1 MNSLP
6 SLLKKGLT
14 LTIVLLFGILLNAQ
28 GWRNSE
34 MEIKVKIENR
44 KQAETL
50 GQLGLNGDIYRDYAL
65 MYVTP
70 DELKKVQNTGL
81 TYEITKPNLNE
92 YYNDFWAHRDAY
104 HTYNEIIALID
115 SLAEALP
122 DLCQKTIL
130 GQSVGGRQ
138 LAALKISDNVQVD
151 ENEPEVAMDGNIH
164 GDEIGGGE
172 NMIRFARWLCQQ
184 YGENPEITELVNTRE
199 IWIFPLVNPD
209 GRVNLTR
216 YNNNGIDLNR
226 DAGYNW
232 NGEGSSPG
240 PYSQPE
246 SKAVR
251 SFFYNNQFSIHITY
265 HSGTEM
271 FLHPW
276 FFYEVACPDNEA
288 ATEIAYI
295 YATNSGY
302 SGLETG
308 PGTSLYPTTGSTA
321 ESFYGV
327 MGSMGIVME
336 LSYDKQPPA
345 SQIGY
350 YFNLNLQSMIEVLK
364 YSGYGVDGV
373 ITDSQTGEPVAAAI
387 FVENTL
393 PCYSDPEV
401 GDFHKFI
408 MPGTYTVKVIANG
421 YQTKVINN
429 VVVNEYASTT
439 VNVALDP
446 EEHQGIY
453 RVCASQRPTASSTFQ
468 ANAWNMLGQPDNL
481 NYPMGKTGWVVV
493 DMQELVVDGPGND
506 LIVFEGDATPEGFTL
521 YAGTSMDG
529 PWASVGQGTGTTE
542 FDLSQSTISE
552 ARYFKI
558 LDDGD
563 GSNTNDAGFELDAVQ
578 SLSSITG
585 VYMLLDNFIVND
597 PNGNGNGLLDPGE
610 TADFVIAL
618 KNIGTEGAFNVA
630 GTLTSADPYI
640 TILTIE
646 PQVYGNILTGE
657 TASATFTVSA
667 SAMAPAGHTCSFA
680 LAYSGDNGLSGIKYL
695 DISFRDYC
703 EASTS
708 VEDEYIAMVS
718 CGQIENSSGWQGGV
732 ANYTDLST
740 SLDPGTS
747 ENITVEN
754 GNAWASDIVTVWIDW
769 DRDYEFGSGAN
780 ETFQLTNVGGSGQT
794 FTGNISAP
802 SDAIPGTYRMRIRM
816 TYSTAP
822 TPCGSATY
830 GEVED
835 YSVQVTGATV
845 TAGFTADVTEFCNSG
860 TVQFTDV
867 SSGGV
872 TSWLWEFEGGNP
884 ATSTQQNPIVTYT
897 DPSSYDVSLT
907 VSNGTSS
914 NTLSMM
920 DYITVFP
927 LPVVTFSP
935 IEDQCISWPAYQLV
949 EGSPAGGEYS
959 GPGVVYGL
967 FYPDVAGLGTHTLTY
982 HYFDNNGC
990 ENTAEQSV
998 YVDGC
1003 VGVGENTG
1011 NYTILPNPSDG
1022 RFVLISDKA
1031 IQHTGITILNARGN
1045 TVLEIR
1051 DTQISGINPFEINIT
1066 KPVSGLYFI
1075 KITSNEGNFVKKV
1088 VIN

>member
-6 SLLKKGLT
+6 SLFKKGLT
-14 LTIVLLFGILLNAQ
+14 LTIALLFGILLNAQ
-28 GWRNSE
+28 GWRNGE
-34 MEIKVKIENR
+34 MEIKVKIDTR

-50 GQLGLNGDIYRDYAL
+50 GQLRLNGDIYSDYAL

-70 DELKKVQNTGL
+70 DELKLVQNAGL
-81 TYEITKPNLNE
+81 AFEITKENLND
-92 YYNDFWAHRDAY
+92 YYKDFWETRDAY
-104 HTYNEIIALID
+104 HSYNEIIGILD
-115 SLAEALP
+115 SLVAALP
-122 DLCQKTIL
+122 DLCMKTVL
-130 GQSVGGRQ
+130 GQSLGGRQ
-138 LAALKISDNVQVD
+138 LAAIKISDNVQVD

-184 YGENPEITELVNTRE
+184 YGDNQEITDLINNRE
-199 IWIFPLVNPD
+199 IWIFPMVNPD
-209 GRVNLTR
+209 GRVSLTR

-226 DAGYNW
+226 DAGYIW

-251 SFFYNNQFSIHITY
+251 NMFYNNQFSIEMTY
-265 HSGTEM
+265 HSGTEI

-288 ATEIAYI
+288 ATEIAYV

-327 MGSMGIVME
+327 MGSMAIVME

-345 SQIGY
+345 SQISY
-350 YFNLNLQSMIEVLK
+350 YFNINLQSMIEVLK

-373 ITDSQTGEPVAAAI
+373 ITDSQTGEPVAAAV
-387 FVENTL
+387 FVQNTL
-393 PCYSDPEV
+393 PVYSDPEV

-429 VVVNEYASTT
+429 VVVNEFASTT

-446 EEHQGIY
+446 EEHHGIY
-453 RVCASQRPTASSTFQ
+453 RVCASQRPTAPSTYQ
-468 ANAWNMLGQPDNL
+468 AAAWNILGQPDNL
-481 NYPMGKTGWVVV
+481 SYPMGKTGWVVF

-506 LIVFEGDATPEGFTL
+506 LIVFEGDATPEGYTL
-521 YAGTSMDG
+521 YAGASMDG
-529 PWASVGQGTGTTE
+529 PWSSLGQGTGTTE

-597 PNGNGNGLLDPGE
+597 PTGNGNGLLDPGE
-610 TADFVIAL
+610 TADFVITL
-618 KNIGTEGAFNVA
+618 KNIGNEGAFNVA

-640 TILTIE
+640 TILTNE
-646 PQVYGNILTGE
+646 PQFYGNIIMGE
-657 TASATFTVSA
+657 SASATYTVSA

-680 LAYSGDNGLSGIKYL
+680 LSYTGDNGLSGVKYL
-695 DISFRDYC
+695 DITFRDYC

-708 VEDEYIAMVS
+708 VEDEYIANVI
-718 CGQIENSSGWQGGV
+718 CGQIENSSGWQGGM

-740 SLDPGTS
+740 SLDPGAS

-754 GNAWASDIVTVWIDW
+754 GNAWAADIVTVWVDW
-769 DRDYEFGSGAN
+769 NLDFDLGSDAS
-780 ETFQLTNVGGSGQT
+780 ETFELTNVGGNGQT
-794 FTGNISAP
+794 FTGNITAP
-802 SDAIPGTYRMRIRM
+802 SDANPGTYRMRIRM

-830 GEVED
+830 GEIED
-835 YSVQVTGATV
+835 YSVVVNGETLIP
-845 TAGFTADVTEFCNSG
+845 GFSADILVLCNSG
-860 TVQFTDV
+860 EVHFTDN
-867 SSGGV
+867 STGGV
-872 TSWLWEFEGGNP
+872 TSWFWEFEGGNP
-884 ATSTQQNPIVTYT
+884 ATSTQQNPVVSYSV
-897 DPSSYDVSLT
+897 PSSYDVTLT
-907 VSNGTSS
+907 VSNGTNNSQLTAI
-914 NTLSMM
+914 NF
-920 DYITVFP
+920 ITVSKTNVSTG
-927 LPVVTFSP
+927 LLINWSKEVLQGANT
-935 IEDQCISWPAYQLV
+935 QAPA
-949 EGSPAGGEYS
+949 
-959 GPGVVYGL
+959 L
-967 FYPDVAGLGTHTLTY
+967 FTDC
-982 HYFDNNGC
+982 F
-990 ENTAEQSV
+990 
-998 YVDGC
+998 
-1003 VGVGENTG
+1003 
-1011 NYTILPNPSDG
+1011 
-1022 RFVLISDKA
+1022 
-1031 IQHTGITILNARGN
+1031 
-1045 TVLEIR
+1045 IR
-1051 DTQISGINPFEINIT
+1051 M
-1066 KPVSGLYFI
+1066 
-1075 KITSNEGNFVKKV
+1075 
-1088 VIN
+1088 

>member
-6 SLLKKGLT
+6 SLLKKGFF
-14 LTIVLLFGILLNAQ
+14 LLIILFTGFSMFAQ
-28 GWRNSE
+28 GWRNNE

-50 GQLGLNGDIYRDYAL
+50 GQLKLNGDIYRDYAL

-70 DELKKVQNTGL
+70 DELTKLENTGL
-81 TYEITKPNLNE
+81 TFEITKTNLNE
-92 YYNDFWAHRDAY
+92 YYRDFWETRDAY
-104 HTYNEIIALID
+104 HTYGEIIAIID
-115 SLAEALP
+115 SLVTALP
-122 DLCQKTIL
+122 DLCAKTVL

-138 LAALKISDNVQVD
+138 LVAIKISDNVQVD
-151 ENEPEVAMDGNIH
+151 ENEPEVAFDGNIH

-184 YGENPEITELVNTRE
+184 YDENPEIADLINNRE
-199 IWIFPLVNPD
+199 IWILPLVNPD

-226 DAGYNW
+226 DAGYIW

-251 SFFYNNQFSIHITY
+251 NLFYNNQFSIEMTY

-276 FFYEVACPDNEA
+276 FFFEVASPDNEA
-288 ATEIAYI
+288 ATEIAYV
-295 YATNSGY
+295 YASNSGY

-327 MGSMGIVME
+327 MGSMAIVME
-336 LSYDKQPPA
+336 LSYNKQPPA

-350 YFNLNLQSMIEVLK
+350 YFNINLQSMIEVLK

-373 ITDSQTGEPVAAAI
+373 ITDSQTGEPVAAAV
-387 FVENTL
+387 FVQNTL
-393 PCYSDPEV
+393 PVYSDPEV

-408 MPGTYTVKVIANG
+408 MPGTYNVKVIANG

-429 VVVNEYASTT
+429 VVVNEFSSTT

-446 EEHQGIY
+446 EEHQEIY

-468 ANAWNMLGQPDNL
+468 ANAWNILGQPDNL
-481 NYPMGKTGWVVV
+481 SYPMGKTGWVVF

-506 LIVFEGDATPEGFTL
+506 LIVFEGDASPEGYTL

-563 GSNTNDAGFELDAVQ
+563 GTNANDAGFELDAVQ

-585 VYMLLDNFIVND
+585 VYLLVDNFTVND
-597 PNGNGNGLLDPGE
+597 PSGNGNGLLDPGE
-610 TADFVIAL
+610 TADFEITL
-618 KNIGTEGAFNVA
+618 KNIGNEGAMNVS
-630 GTLTSADPYI
+630 GILSSTDPYI
-640 TILTIE
+640 TIITSD
-646 PQVYGNILTGE
+646 PQPYGNILIGE
-657 TASATFTVSA
+657 SSAATFTVSA
-667 SAMAPAGHTCSFA
+667 DAMAPAGHTCSFT
-680 LAYSGDNGLSGIKYL
+680 LAYTGDNGLTGEKYF
-695 DISFRDYC
+695 DVTFRDYC

-708 VEDEYIAMVS
+708 VEDEYIAQVS

-740 SLDPGTS
+740 TLDPGAS

-754 GNAWASDIVTVWIDW
+754 GNAWASDIVIVWVDW
-769 DRDYEFGSGAN
+769 DRDYEFGSVAN

-794 FTGNISAP
+794 FTGNITAP

-835 YSVQVTGATV
+835 YSVLVTGATV
-845 TAGFTADVTEFCNSG
+845 TAGFTADITEFCNSG
-860 TVQFTDV
+860 TVHFTDV
-867 SSGGV
+867 SSGGI

-884 ATSTQQNPIVTYT
+884 ATSTQQNPVVTYS
-897 DPSSYDVSLT
+897 DPSSFDVSLT

-914 NTLSMM
+914 NLLTMV
-920 DYITVFP
+920 DFITVFP
-927 LPVVTFSP
+927 LPEVTFAP
-935 IEDQCISWPAYQLV
+935 IEDQCIDWPPYQLT
-949 EGSPAGGEYS
+949 EGSPTGGEYS
-959 GPGVVYGL
+959 GPGVENGW

-982 HYFDNNGC
+982 HYEDINGC
-990 ENTAEQSV
+990 ENSDEQTV

-1003 VGVGENTG
+1003 VGITENT
-1011 NYTILPNPSDG
+1011 TSFQILPNPSDG
-1022 RFVLISDKA
+1022 RFVLISEKMMQNA
-1031 IQHTGITILNARGN
+1031 GITILDARGN

-1051 DTQISGINPFEINIT
+1051 DVQISGNDPFEIELVT
-1066 KPVSGLYFI
+1066 PGSGLYFV
-1075 KITSNEGNFVKKV
+1075 KITSNEGGFVKKV